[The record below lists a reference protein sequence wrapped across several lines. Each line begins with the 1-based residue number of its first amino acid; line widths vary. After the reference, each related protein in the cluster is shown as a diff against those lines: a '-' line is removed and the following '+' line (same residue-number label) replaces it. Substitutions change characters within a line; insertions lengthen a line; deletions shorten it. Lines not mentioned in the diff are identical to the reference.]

1 MRSNDV
7 DVLIAGGGL
16 AAQRTAETLRRLG
29 YDGRVRLLCDEPHA
43 PYDRPPLSKTVLTG
57 ERGPETPI
65 LRPARWYA
73 DHEIELLLAARA
85 AFLDP
90 TARRVR
96 LYDGACLRYGRLVI
110 ATGSHP
116 RRLPVL
122 PLGDKVLE
130 LRTIDDARKLR
141 NALSCDIERL
151 AIVGAGLV
159 GMEVASSATA
169 LGVAV
174 TLIEAAPTPLGRALP
189 PALGSWLA
197 ALHTRAGV
205 EVLLG
210 CCVESVREKGGCTE
224 LELSDGQRI
233 AADLVLV
240 AAGSIPATEWLADTA
255 LGCTGALDVDA
266 GGRTAVPHVYA
277 AGDAACF
284 PDPSTGCH
292 IPTPHWEAAAQQGAA
307 VARAIVGA
315 PSEAAQPPMFWSD
328 QHGVRIQF
336 VGHAEQADRIDIEG
350 AIDAPDFTA
359 WLMRGEEPIG
369 ALLAGRPRAL
379 PDARCRI
386 AAARTSNELPVAA

>member
-29 YDGRVRLLCDEPHA
+29 YDGRVRLACDEPHA
-43 PYDRPPLSKTVLTG
+43 PYDRPPLSKTVLTDKADA
-57 ERGPETPI
+57 ETPT

-73 DHEIELLLAARA
+73 DHEVELLLGARA
-85 AFLDP
+85 EFLDL
-90 TARRVR
+90 TTRRVR
-96 LYDGACLRYGRLVI
+96 LHDGACLRYGRLVI

-122 PLGDKVLE
+122 PLGERVLE
-130 LRTIDDARKLR
+130 LRTIDDARRLR
-141 NALSCDIERL
+141 DALSCDVERL
-151 AIVGAGLV
+151 VIVGAGLV

-169 LGVAV
+169 LGVTV
-174 TLIEAAPTPLGRALP
+174 TLIEAAPTPLGRVLP

-197 ALHTRAGV
+197 ALHARAGV

-210 CCVESVREKGGCTE
+210 RGVESVREKGGRTE

-240 AAGSIPATEWLADTA
+240 AVGCAPASEWLADTS
-255 LGCTGALDVDA
+255 LGCAGAIQVDA

-277 AGDAACF
+277 AGDVACF
-284 PDPSTGCH
+284 PDPSTGRH
-292 IPTPHWEAAAQQGAA
+292 IPTPHWEAAARQGVA

-336 VGHAEQADRIDIEG
+336 VGHAEQADRLNLEG
-350 AIDAPDFTA
+350 SLDTPDFTA
-359 WLMRGEEPIG
+359 WLMRGEDPIG
-369 ALLAGRPRAL
+369 ALLAGRARAL
-379 PDARCRI
+379 PNARRRI

>member
-29 YDGRVRLLCDEPHA
+29 YDGRVRLLCDESHA

-73 DHEIELLLAARA
+73 EHDVELLLGARA
-85 AFLDP
+85 AVVDP

-96 LYDGACLRYGRLVI
+96 LEDGACLRYGRLVI
-110 ATGSHP
+110 ATGSRP

-122 PLGDKVLE
+122 PLGDKVRE
-130 LRTIDDARKLR
+130 LRTIDDARALR
-141 NALSCDIERL
+141 DALSRGIERL

-159 GMEVASSATA
+159 GMEVASSAIA

-174 TLIEAAPTPLGRALP
+174 TLIEATPTPLGRALP
-189 PALGSWLA
+189 PVLGRWLA
-197 ALHTRAGV
+197 RLHARAGV
-205 EVLLG
+205 EVLLERS
-210 CCVESVREKGGCTE
+210 VASVRDQGGRTE

-240 AAGSIPATEWLADTA
+240 AAGSVPATDWLADTV
-255 LGCTGALDVDA
+255 LGCAGAIEVDA
-266 GGRTAVPHVYA
+266 GGRTVVPEIYA

-284 PDPSTGCH
+284 PDRATGRH
-292 IPTPHWEAAAQQGAA
+292 IPTPHWEAAAHQGAA

-315 PSEAAQPPMFWSD
+315 PSEAMQPPMFWSD

-336 VGHAEQADRIDIEG
+336 VGHAEPADRIDIEG
-350 AIDAPDFTA
+350 AIEVPDFTA
-359 WLMRGEEPIG
+359 WLMRGEDPVG

-386 AAARTSNELPVAA
+386 AAARTSNGLPVAA